1 MDSGAQYTT
10 PFEGLILGWLLYG
23 FVIRNLCLFLSNSL
37 EFPGLQTFGIF
48 DGILAG
54 EKQADLHHLFP
65 ASIKTELLQQA
76 SCKFSLL
83 NLLGAP
89 CQE

>member
-1 MDSGAQYTT
+1 MW
-10 PFEGLILGWLLYG
+10 I
-23 FVIRNLCLFLSNSL
+23 
-37 EFPGLQTFGIF
+37 PGLRILPPFMDWFWVGFIRFCNKKSMPFFSNCLEVPSFQTFGIL

-54 EKQADLHHLFP
+54 EKHASEHNFFP

-76 SCKFSLL
+76 ISKFNLL

>member
-1 MDSGAQYTT
+1 M
-10 PFEGLILGWLLYG
+10 
-23 FVIRNLCLFLSNSL
+23 LFFSNSL
-37 EFPGLQTFGIF
+37 EFPGLQTFGIL
-48 DGILAG
+48 DGVLAG
-54 EKQADLHHLFP
+54 EKQASLHSLFP

-76 SCKFSLL
+76 NCKFSRL